1 MRHVIVTRFSVP
13 RLDAASAGR
22 HAEPAWLDGRL
33 ALFHTYYVPSV
44 ARLGVPVVLLCSTAS
59 APYVAERLGHLAW
72 ASIVVQ
78 DAWYGG
84 WSGAPD
90 QVVTRFD
97 SDDALHEGWFRR
109 LDAAIPEA
117 TEAAPG
123 SAHAARPAAAGAS
136 SPSGASAMI
145 GAIGAIGAFCT
156 KEFLRMDART
166 GRLYAMARRWPSPLA
181 AFTGGAN
188 PYARDHEAIEAHY
201 PTRCLAG
208 AYLLQIAHGD
218 NLSNRA
224 PGWWRFY
231 RRLPRRRLAP
241 FGIEAGG
248 LAPGVPK

>member
-33 ALFHTYYVPSV
+33 ALFRAYYVPSV
-44 ARLGVPVVLLCSTAS
+44 ARLGVPVVLLCSTGS
-59 APYVAERLGHLAW
+59 APYVAERLGGLAW

-78 DAWYGG
+78 DSWYGG

-90 QVVTRFD
+90 QVVTRLD

-109 LDAAIPEA
+109 LDAAIAESG
-117 TEAAPG
+117 AA
-123 SAHAARPAAAGAS
+123 SAHAAAA
-136 SPSGASAMI
+136 
-145 GAIGAIGAFCT
+145 AIGAFCT
-156 KEFLRMDART
+156 KEFLRLDAHA

-188 PYARDHEAIEAHY
+188 PYAQDHEAIEAHY

-208 AYLLQIAHGD
+208 AWLLQIAHGD

-231 RRLPRRRLAP
+231 RRVPRRRLAP
-241 FGIEAGG
+241 FGVDAAGLG
-248 LAPGVPK
+248 AGMPR